1 MNLPES
7 KYCAGVSHAV
17 INVKERPCPDAP
29 FAGNVLCVD
38 VIKAEGRVCLLIE
51 SQAYGPL

>member
-7 KYCAGVSHAV
+7 KYCAQVSHAV

-51 SQAYGPL
+51 S